1 MSGDGLVKK
10 SNKSV
15 LKLCKGSCKRCSPSG
30 HHWEPI
36 LTTHGYL
43 QMMRCTH
50 CPAALSPLEQ
60 CADCNHELE
69 HHEFDGTL
77 ECLIVVPD
85 PNPENESRCRCKNF
99 VIRGLAGVVKV
110 K

>member
-1 MSGDGLVKK
+1 MKT
-10 SNKSV
+10 NKSV

-43 QMMRCTH
+43 QMMRCAH
-50 CPAALSPLEQ
+50 CHAVLGPQEK
-60 CADCNHELE
+60 CAECNHELE
-69 HHEFDGTL
+69 HHEFDGSL

-85 PNPENESRCRCKNF
+85 PKKDGRCPCKVF
-99 VIRGLAGVVKV
+99 IIKGLAGVVKAN
-110 K
+110 